1 MPSDIAAGSR
11 LSLLLVSVMILPSLL
26 AIVSTN
32 EVSEEMEIEQS
43 SKGSME
49 IPSYIPN
56 ANDSDSDSDVYG
68 WISDKGNIG
77 AAHLFH
83 RTATYV
89 PIQDWEQRT
98 GEGVIS
104 GWHVLGRTYPIPS
117 DWKAELED
125 IGLEC
130 RTFFSPQGLHCNVPK
145 LSTGDLME
153 AGVIGAFRLSESDKI
168 APDAKLILQGFSNED
183 AVKIGDKY
191 IMLLLLSGTE
201 HSAELMESGV
211 EILDIRSGRFADV
224 VVDTKEIEML
234 SKQNFVEWIEP
245 TYAAELDNEMAS
257 EIIGGDWV
265 ADPSNMMS
273 FGGALTDCG
282 SIGFWTRVSS

>member
-1 MPSDIAAGSR
+1 MFDLEIVILGNFNVLLLRRRSMSSDNAAGSR
-11 LSLLLVSVMILPSLL
+11 LSLLLVSIMILPSLL

-32 EVSEEMEIEQS
+32 EVSEEMEIERS

-56 ANDSDSDSDVYG
+56 ANDYDSDSDVYG

-145 LSTGDLME
+145 LCGCVQC
-153 AGVIGAFRLSESDKI
+153 GPQRF
-168 APDAKLILQGFSNED
+168 FSQP
-183 AVKIGDKY
+183 I
-191 IMLLLLSGTE
+191 
-201 HSAELMESGV
+201 
-211 EILDIRSGRFADV
+211 
-224 VVDTKEIEML
+224 
-234 SKQNFVEWIEP
+234 
-245 TYAAELDNEMAS
+245 
-257 EIIGGDWV
+257 
-265 ADPSNMMS
+265 PS
-273 FGGALTDCG
+273 
-282 SIGFWTRVSS
+282 IFW